1 VKPSSEAKKPK
12 GKDLDNL
19 IDELNDM
26 IGVEAADET
35 GEEFYIPELPTG
47 SELTLILLSNW
58 GNQTLIGLN
67 GLELFDS

>member
-1 VKPSSEAKKPK
+1 
-12 GKDLDNL
+12 
-19 IDELNDM
+19 M